1 MTTQTVISVAEFKKR
16 LEKGTIEFLFDLRS
30 PDEFAAWRI
39 EGRMPVTTV
48 NIPQLDFVGEEEK
61 FFGQLPRDREII
73 TVCAHGDASMY
84 SAELLQRE
92 GFRALSLAGGMD
104 AWSISYETH
113 QIQAGPDI
121 YQVYRIAKGCITH
134 VVVAGDEAVV
144 IDAVRHLEHIEKILT
159 ATGARLV
166 AVFDTHL
173 QADHIS
179 GGRELA
185 ARHGAGYWLHPLDA
199 VGAAYRS
206 NELTDH
212 AVFTV
217 GGLELI
223 AVHSPGHTPG
233 STSLLLDRRLL
244 FSGDTI
250 MKTGMGRPD
259 LGGMATE
266 WSHLLYQT
274 LFTRY
279 AVLPDS
285 VTVLPTHATSVR
297 EMDSCGAVSLTMA
310 EARHHD
316 LYQEGDEAAFA
327 ARIAASLLEN
337 PERYQEIRKVNLG
350 LLTPDEKRQQEL
362 EIGKNLCG
370 MAGKKG

>member
-1 MTTQTVISVAEFKKR
+1 MTAQVVISVAEFKKR
-16 LEKGTIEFLFDLRS
+16 LDLGTIEFLFDLRS

-39 EGRMPVTTV
+39 EGQQPVETV

-61 FFGQLPRDREII
+61 FLGQLPRDREII
-73 TVCAHGDASMY
+73 TVCAHGDASRY

-104 AWSISYETH
+104 AWSVCYETH
-113 QIQAGPDI
+113 QVHAGPDI

-134 VVVAGDEAVV
+134 VVVADGEAVV
-144 IDAVRHLEHIEKILT
+144 IDAVRHLQYIEKIL
-159 ATGARLV
+159 ADTGARLL

-179 GGRELA
+179 GGRALA
-185 ARHGAGYWLHPLDA
+185 AKYNAPYLIHPLDA
-199 VGAAYRS
+199 AGAACRYQALS
-206 NELTDH
+206 DH
-212 AVFTV
+212 AAVTV
-217 GGLELI
+217 GGLELT

-233 STSLLLDRRLL
+233 STSLLLDRRFL
-244 FSGDTI
+244 FAGDTI
-250 MKTGMGRPD
+250 MKNSMGRPD
-259 LGGMATE
+259 LGGRAEE

-274 LFTRY
+274 LFARY

-285 VTVLPTHATSVR
+285 VTVLPSHASSVR
-297 EMDSCGAVSLTMA
+297 EMDAHGAVSLTMA

-316 LYQEGDEAAFA
+316 LYQIRDESAFA

-337 PERYQEIRKVNLG
+337 PERYQEIRQVNLG
-350 LLTPDEKRQQEL
+350 LLAPDEKRQQEL

-370 MAGKKG
+370 MAKKE

>member
-1 MTTQTVISVAEFKKR
+1 MTASTVISVAEFKAR
-16 LEKGTIEFLFDLRS
+16 LDRGAIEFLFDLRR

-39 EGRMPVTTV
+39 EGRTPVATV

-61 FFGQLPRDREII
+61 FFDQLPRDREIV
-73 TVCAHGDASMY
+73 TVCAHGDASKY
-84 SAELLQRE
+84 SAELLQRQ
-92 GFRALSLAGGMD
+92 GFRAVSLAGGMD
-104 AWSISYETH
+104 AWSVYYETH
-113 QIQAGPDI
+113 QVQAGPAI
-121 YQVYRIAKGCITH
+121 HQVYRIAKGCITH
-134 VVVAGDEAVV
+134 VVVADGEAVV
-144 IDAVRHLEHIEKILT
+144 IDAVRHLERIEQIL
-159 ATGARLV
+159 AAAGARLV

-179 GGRELA
+179 GGRALA
-185 ARHGAGYWLHPLDA
+185 ARHGVDYWLHPLDGA
-199 VGAAYRS
+199 GAAYRYQ
-206 NELTDH
+206 ELTDH
-212 AVFTV
+212 ATIRV
-217 GGLELI
+217 GGLELT

-233 STSLLLDRRLL
+233 STSLLLDRRVL

-259 LGGMATE
+259 LGGKAAQ

-274 LFTRY
+274 LFERY

-285 VTVLPTHATSVR
+285 VAVLPSHATSVR
-297 EMDSCGAVSLTMA
+297 EMDAGGAVRLTMA

-316 LYQEGDEAAFA
+316 LYQVRDEAVFS
-327 ARIAASLLEN
+327 ARISASLLEN
-337 PERYQEIRKVNLG
+337 PERYQEIRQVNLG

-370 MAGKKG
+370 MAQQKG